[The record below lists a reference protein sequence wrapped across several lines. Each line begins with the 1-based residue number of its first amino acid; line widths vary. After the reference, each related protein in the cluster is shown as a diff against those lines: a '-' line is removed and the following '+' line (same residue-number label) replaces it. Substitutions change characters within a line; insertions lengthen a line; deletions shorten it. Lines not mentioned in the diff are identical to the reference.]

1 MEFLLVCGILLVSG
15 IVVFA
20 WVKYDEYKHQH

>member
-1 MEFLLVCGILLVSG
+1 MDFIFVCSFFLVAG

-20 WVKYDEYKHQH
+20 WIKYDEYKHQH